1 MNLVAILILHQGKPF
16 FCSKSVHP
24 MVLLALLQ
32 RLIETI
38 TKGQVC
44 LGLGTLNEALDLPG
58 ASALWLLLLLL
69 LSILRLLLVLFWWL
83 LVLFSRLGAAPT
95 SHHASDGAPGN
106 MANSTSN
113 CNSACSGRH
122 LFHQTGL
129 LGLAHGRWRSG
140 HGC

>member
-1 MNLVAILILHQGKPF
+1 
-16 FCSKSVHP
+16 

-32 RLIETI
+32 RLIEAI
-38 TKGQVC
+38 TEGQVC

-58 ASALWLLLLLL
+58 TSAFRLLLL
-69 LSILRLLLVLFWWL
+69 LSILRLLLVLL
-83 LVLFSRLGAAPT
+83 RRLGAAPT

>member
-1 MNLVAILILHQGKPF
+1 
-16 FCSKSVHP
+16 

-32 RLIETI
+32 RLIEAI
-38 TKGQVC
+38 TEGQVC
-44 LGLGTLNEALDLPG
+44 LGLSALNEALDLPG
-58 ASALWLLLLLL
+58 ASALRLLLL
-69 LSILRLLLVLFWWL
+69 LSILLLLLLLWWL
-83 LVLFSRLGAAPT
+83 LVLFSRLGAAPP

>member
-1 MNLVAILILHQGKPF
+1 
-16 FCSKSVHP
+16 

-32 RLIETI
+32 RLIEAI
-38 TKGQVC
+38 TEGQVW
-44 LGLGTLNEALDLPG
+44 LGLGALNEALDLPG
-58 ASALWLLLLLL
+58 ASAFRLLLL
-69 LSILRLLLVLFWWL
+69 LSILRLLLVLLWWL
-83 LVLFSRLGAAPT
+83 LVLFSRLGAAPS
-95 SHHASDGAPGN
+95 SHHASDGAPSN